1 MLKKNPQDSDQDDL
15 FRPRLETIIDPRHE
29 LARLAMIIDWDGL
42 EADVAQHYCAD
53 NGRPGGSARLM
64 AGLCFLKDAKG
75 LSDEEVCAINQSIN
89 I

>member
-64 AGLCFLKDAKG
+64 AV
-75 LSDEEVCAINQSIN
+75 SDTASVSRPNTISARADCSSPAP
-89 I
+89 